1 MAKQSSNTSFTY
13 PNKRIIVKP
22 IFQSVSQAIENA
34 GSILAGSQR
43 SYTIATDR
51 TTGRYVDPLT
61 KEEREFFENSALSG
75 TYFQKGELSV
85 TNPKDRNFWLTG
97 DNGKP
102 FRVALTG
109 DETRNVLTLD
119 NWEDYFKYAILR
131 SNKLEVKASS
141 DVFRTPD
148 HRFELVEEGYDVEA
162 EYEASSL
169 VSEAWDYANTELKP
183 NVKKLK
189 SFINIWFLD
198 KGKAIEVG
206 ENTDDK
212 WYHVQ
217 VEKIIRDDVQG
228 FLRLKN
234 DPNYEDKLRIIKA
247 MSKGIIRKGSNGYY
261 VRDTESTLGSSISQV
276 ISNLKDVNFHRENLL
291 VIAASEEE

>member
-1 MAKQSSNTSFTY
+1 MAKQSSNTIFTY
-13 PNKRIIVKP
+13 PNKRVIVKP
-22 IFQSVSQAIENA
+22 ISHPVSAAIENA
-34 GSILAGSQR
+34 GSILAGSQT

-51 TTGRYVDPLT
+51 STGRYVDPLT

-75 TYFQKGELSV
+75 TYFQRGDLNVSNKKES
-85 TNPKDRNFWLTG
+85 NFWLTG

-109 DETRNVLTLD
+109 DETRNILELN

-131 SNKLEVKASS
+131 SNTTEIKSSS

-148 HRFELVEEGYDVEA
+148 HKFELVEDGHDVEA

-169 VSEAWDYANTELKP
+169 VSEAWEYANTELKP
-183 NVKKLK
+183 NIKKLK
-189 SFINIWFLD
+189 NFVNIWFLE

-206 ENTDDK
+206 EKTDDK
-212 WYHVQ
+212 WYHIQ
-217 VEKIIRDDVQG
+217 VERFIRDDVQA

-247 MSKGIIRKGSNGYY
+247 MSKGIIRRGSNGYY
-261 VRDTESTLGSSISQV
+261 VRDTESSLGNTINQV
-276 ISNLKDVNFHRENLL
+276 ISNLKDTLFHRENLL